1 MKRILTLF
9 CGLLLCGLS
18 LSAQQKVTVGG
29 ASFYMSDEFEVHGR
43 EQLTGEEA
51 LMIQPKINPDNDRMV
66 LKVQPDALLGI
77 DGLTSEEV
85 SDMLTAAVNSLTD
98 IIVNPS
104 RKSGW
109 TLDQPYRV
117 RFEDDDEFAKAYCSF
132 SAKDKQKEAVL
143 VYAEASLVNGYI
155 VSVCAV
161 ARGKGPL
168 NDMVSVYHDLI
179 SGILD

>member
-18 LSAQQKVTVGG
+18 LYAQQKETVGG
-29 ASFYMSDEFEVHGR
+29 VTFYLSDEFAVHGR

-51 LMIQPKINPDNDRMV
+51 LMIQPKINPDNERMV

-104 RKSGW
+104 RNSGW

-117 RFEDDDEFAKAYCSF
+117 RFEDSPNIPKAYSSF
-132 SAKDKQKEAVL
+132 SAKDKQGEPVL

-155 VSVCAV
+155 LSVCAV

-168 NDMVSVYHDLI
+168 NDMVAVYHDLI
-179 SGILD
+179 SGALD

>member
-18 LSAQQKVTVGG
+18 LSAQQKETVGG
-29 ASFYMSDEFEVHGR
+29 VTFYPSDEFAVHGR

-51 LMIQPKINPDNDRMV
+51 LMIQPKINPDNERMV

-104 RKSGW
+104 A
-109 TLDQPYRV
+109 TP
-117 RFEDDDEFAKAYCSF
+117 A
-132 SAKDKQKEAVL
+132 
-143 VYAEASLVNGYI
+143 
-155 VSVCAV
+155 
-161 ARGKGPL
+161 GPL
-168 NDMVSVYHDLI
+168 TSPTASASKTVPTFRKPTAVSAPRT
-179 SGILD
+179 SKENPSSSMRKPRW